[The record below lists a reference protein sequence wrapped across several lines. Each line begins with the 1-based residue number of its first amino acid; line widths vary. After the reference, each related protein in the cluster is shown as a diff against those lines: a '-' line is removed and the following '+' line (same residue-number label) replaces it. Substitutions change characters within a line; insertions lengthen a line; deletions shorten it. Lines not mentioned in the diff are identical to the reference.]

1 MPYSIITYAD
11 WNTIQLFTV
20 RLHVQ
25 NSTSIRKVSAI
36 NEIQP
41 SKNLKTKCKTL
52 KCFKLMNEYSH

>member
-1 MPYSIITYAD
+1 MPYSIITYVD

-41 SKNLKTKCKTL
+41 SKNVKTKMQDL
-52 KCFKLMNEYSH
+52 KMFQANE

>member
-1 MPYSIITYAD
+1 MLMPYSIITYAD

-41 SKNLKTKCKTL
+41 SKNVKT
-52 KCFKLMNEYSH
+52 YSNARP

>member
-1 MPYSIITYAD
+1 MLMPYSIATYAD
-11 WNTIQLFTV
+11 WKTIQLFTV

-41 SKNLKTKCKTL
+41 SKNLKIY